1 MKTKVIKTEV
11 IKATD
16 YSEAATVLT
25 LNQAPSFEEE
35 KELFS
40 DDSIVLE
47 F

>member
-1 MKTKVIKTEV
+1 MKTEV
-11 IKATD
+11 IKIEIIEATD

-35 KELFS
+35 KDLFS
-40 DDSIVLE
+40 DDSVVLE